1 MGGPCHPGPLQILAL
16 RWLLRTLTTQEWAD
30 RSASG
35 KVPPL
40 RICRTKSAE
49 QQDEG
54 LKVYS
59 QRPKGSSGLS
69 EEGGPRVMGSRESG
83 MEASVGSGTGRRRS
97 QQNELAAQPPYA
109 SAGGVRPGSRRPKR
123 VDCLLEERHL
133 QPLGS
138 LADESSFEKGRNNA
152 DAAIL
157 PDWAP
162 PPQVAR
168 FRGRRGAERPLA
180 GGGEGLRAL
189 WLRCV
194 GV

>member
-1 MGGPCHPGPLQILAL
+1 
-16 RWLLRTLTTQEWAD
+16 
-30 RSASG
+30 
-35 KVPPL
+35 
-40 RICRTKSAE
+40 
-49 QQDEG
+49 
-54 LKVYS
+54 
-59 QRPKGSSGLS
+59 
-69 EEGGPRVMGSRESG
+69 MGSRESG

-97 QQNELAAQPPYA
+97 QQDELAAQPPYA

-168 FRGRRGAERPLA
+168 FLGRRGAERPLA